1 MSVTRIIV
9 IIVPGDCIQNNIDG
23 IEAVSITEDGH
34 EPGGMGIWDTG
45 Q

>member
-1 MSVTRIIV
+1 MSDTQIIV
-9 IIVPGDCIQNNIDG
+9 IIIPGDGNQNNIDD
-23 IEAVSITEDGH
+23 IEAVSITDGH